1 MGAGASDNCSVTL
14 EHDNLAGGNVAVR
27 NVQASSPVNATLN
40 WWGSLDGPTGIG
52 ASTVV
57 GNVNFSPWLGDAA
70 SITLPTPD
78 ALGFT
83 AGQAYVVTPNT
94 TGPGSPSLSIA
105 LAANPSPLGT
115 VTPAGTFV
123 IAGSGGSVT
132 INGESGTGYS
142 TDDFVMNNHA
152 VAFAAADAF
161 KGAKVELNG
170 NNIGLT
176 VAGQG
181 TTNGFNVSGWTGAG
195 TLTAPT
201 GTGTVA
207 AAKNAGSTL
216 TDTSLA
222 STDGMN
228 VTLSG
233 ITSADLSTVGAG
245 VGDIVDASPFTGV
258 ANLNAGGTGSAI
270 FYGAEGG
277 GKLTVTGSG
286 NNVLIGGPG
295 GNTLTDTG
303 TGRNILIGGG
313 GPNTITGN
321 GHDILISG
329 TTTYDAQAAPNI
341 AALDA
346 ILAVWS
352 DANLSYMQRWT
363 KINQGFTVGSNSYAL
378 NLTTVK
384 SNGKS
389 NTIMNGT
396 LAAPKNWL
404 LVTYA
409 LDSFTALGQAAT
421 NVPL

>member
-1 MGAGASDNCSVTL
+1 MG
-14 EHDNLAGGNVAVR
+14 VR
-27 NVQASSPVNATLN
+27 SA
-40 WWGSLDGPTGIG
+40 
-52 ASTVV
+52 
-57 GNVNFSPWLGDAA
+57 
-70 SITLPTPD
+70 
-78 ALGFT
+78 
-83 AGQAYVVTPNT
+83 
-94 TGPGSPSLSIA
+94 GPGSPSLSIA
-105 LAANPSPLGT
+105 LAGNPSPLGI

-123 IAGSGGSVT
+123 LAGSGGTVT

-142 TDDFVMNNHA
+142 TDDFVMSNQA
-152 VAFAAADAF
+152 VAFAAAAAF
-161 KGAKVELNG
+161 KGAKVDLNG
-170 NNIGLT
+170 KNIGLT

-195 TLTAPT
+195 MLTAPT
-201 GTGTVA
+201 GTGTVT
-207 AAKNAGSTL
+207 AAKNAGFTL
-216 TDTSLA
+216 ADTSLA

-228 VTLSG
+228 LTLTNLS
-233 ITSADLSTVGAG
+233 TADLSTVGA
-245 VGDIVDASPFTGV
+245 DIVDASAFTGV
-258 ANLNAGGTGSAI
+258 ANLNSGGPGSAI
-270 FYGAEGG
+270 LYGAEGG

-286 NNVLIGGPG
+286 DNVLIGGPG

-303 TGRNILIGGG
+303 TGKNILIGGG

-321 GHDILISG
+321 GQDILISG
-329 TTTYDAQAAPNI
+329 TTTYDAQTAPNI

-352 DANLSYMQRWT
+352 NANLSYMQRWT
-363 KINQGFTVGSNSYAL
+363 KINQGFIVGSKSYAL

-384 SNGKS
+384 SNGKC
-389 NTIMNGT
+389 NTIMNGA